1 MIGNKEPSTAL
12 VRMLLD
18 LWIGLHVHLA
28 ACSDP
33 TKAVHPLLL
42 ALVLPTLYL
51 FPQPQHTQEVLC
63 QQERQA
69 QEGEGHMLVSLVSYI
84 QSGSSFLKKELSWV

>member
-28 ACSDP
+28 ACSDA

-42 ALVLPTLYL
+42 ALVLPTLS
-51 FPQPQHTQEVLC
+51 FFSQPNTHRKFYVN
-63 QQERQA
+63 RK
-69 QEGEGHMLVSLVSYI
+69 GRPR
-84 QSGSSFLKKELSWV
+84 KEKATC